1 MSREDIT
8 ESLDVKLQ
16 KLMMIEVVA
25 MKRNNQTLLLYLH
38 LGGQYVT
45 RGHNEESLC
54 EASKVDDG
62 KGESLHK
69 YTNTSVSIDNLHNVN
84 CLVCTSLNWLCQ
96 FIVNRSL
103 V

>member
-8 ESLDVKLQ
+8 ESLDAKLQ

-38 LGGQYVT
+38 LGGHYVT
-45 RGHNEESLC
+45 RGQNEESLC

-69 YTNTSVSIDNLHNVN
+69 Y
-84 CLVCTSLNWLCQ
+84 
-96 FIVNRSL
+96 
-103 V
+103 